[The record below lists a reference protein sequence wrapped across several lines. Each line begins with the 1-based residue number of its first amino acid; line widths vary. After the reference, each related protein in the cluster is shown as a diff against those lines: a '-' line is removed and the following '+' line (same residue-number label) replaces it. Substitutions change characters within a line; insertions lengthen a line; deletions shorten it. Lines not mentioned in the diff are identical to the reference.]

1 MKFKIGKY
9 YQHGTGRVISIIG
22 TANTFFHGSC
32 LLAEEEDG
40 RLMPVGED
48 EDAAQYWHE
57 VSGWKRSCYDC
68 NNIPDPIESTP
79 RESNSREMSDIYVGD
94 GAPRICQACDHGG
107 SINIF
112 HGAPVF
118 CRLHKEIKKFDETC
132 RDWKLIF
139 SQHDEAREEEKCVV
153 RTDLCNEREARKA
166 AESKLAEAREQ
177 NKTLREALLSVR
189 TWGINSKNWS
199 ATHGDAMS
207 QWIDD
212 GCAGELPPPHGQ
224 WIYEKLEGAK

>member
-1 MKFKIGKY
+1 MSQG
-9 YQHGTGRVISIIG
+9 G
-22 TANTFFHGSC
+22 NT
-32 LLAEEEDG
+32 E
-40 RLMPVGED
+40 
-48 EDAAQYWHE
+48 
-57 VSGWKRSCYDC
+57 KC
-68 NNIPDPIESTP
+68 N
-79 RESNSREMSDIYVGD
+79 
-94 GAPRICQACDHGG
+94 APRICQACDHGG
-107 SINIF
+107 SITIF

-118 CRLHKEIKKFDETC
+118 CRLRKEIKKFDETC

-139 SQHDEAREEEKCVV
+139 SQHDEAREETPCPHCGTESYSQDERDYWKCGTIRYEEKCVV